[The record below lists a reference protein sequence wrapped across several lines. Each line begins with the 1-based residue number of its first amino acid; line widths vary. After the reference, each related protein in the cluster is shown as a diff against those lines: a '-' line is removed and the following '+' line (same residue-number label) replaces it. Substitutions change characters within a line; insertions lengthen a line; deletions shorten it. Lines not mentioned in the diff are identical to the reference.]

1 MQAEVEAPVKPGRA
15 ARDQRGRVNLDDLTE
30 NDLDYGSDERG
41 LARLRRRLTR
51 IVYKFNGESPAR
63 RCLAR
68 FSCTGVPSAGP
79 PGRPWQASQPGLG
92 SGQAEALR
100 QQASI
105 CPALGRE
112 SQYALLSSNSSLAG
126 VSARRCMAS

>member
-1 MQAEVEAPVKPGRA
+1 MQAEVEAPVKPGQA

-63 RCLAR
+63 HCLAR
-68 FSCTGVPSAGP
+68 SFGH
-79 PGRPWQASQPGLG
+79 W
-92 SGQAEALR
+92 
-100 QQASI
+100 SI
-105 CPALGRE
+105 ER
-112 SQYALLSSNSSLAG
+112 
-126 VSARRCMAS
+126 VSAWQTLASVTTGSWIRGQ